1 MRCSSHDFFSCRVV
15 FFVVNY
21 SRKNGVFSSI
31 SFFRALGF
39 FSSVAGAGCT
49 GGGTGFC
56 SGRGG
61 ASAGFVEAGA
71 EMAGAAIL
79 GDFTGF
85 PAAEAGV
92 GSTTPDVSA
101 GSFTGTAGAGGAAAG
116 FSSEGRDAGFFL
128 PAVFFVADRFA
139 LRFGAGSAAGRDC

>member
-1 MRCSSHDFFSCRVV
+1 ML
-15 FFVVNY
+15 FVVNY
-21 SRKNGVFSSI
+21 SKKNGVSSSI

-79 GDFTGF
+79 GDFTGL
-85 PAAEAGV
+85 PAAKAGI
-92 GSTTPDVSA
+92 GSTTLDVA
-101 GSFTGTAGAGGAAAG
+101 DGSSTETACTAAAMGADPG
-116 FSSEGRDAGFFL
+116 FPSEGWGSGIFL
-128 PAVFFVADRFA
+128 PLVFFVPDRFA
-139 LRFGAGSAAGRDC
+139 LRFGGDSAVDCDC